1 MNGHRAVAIA
11 ALVPL
16 ERLDTQPYLVDIRSQ
31 FAHCAQWAA
40 ARGHT
45 LVREVLAHGLVPA
58 HEALWDPVDSGEADL
73 FVVAEAAAL
82 AEAVHPAE
90 EFRALCELRGVPL
103 ALAALPEP
111 PLRRRPQGPHP
122 PQALDADRRLRRPL
136 NPRGRSRASFPG
148 GNTSLPPPPRAPAG
162 SGGGGGGVRRWGNGS
177 RAFRADRVRK
187 R

>member
-111 PLRRRPQGPHP
+111 RY
-122 PQALDADRRLRRPL
+122 DAAHKARIHRRLSMPTAGYD
-136 NPRGRSRASFPG
+136 GR
-148 GNTSLPPPPRAPAG
+148 
-162 SGGGGGGVRRWGNGS
+162 
-177 RAFRADRVRK
+177 
-187 R
+187 